1 MKALAR
7 ISNKKNLPDNSGTA
21 SQAIHLKNAKS
32 AEKMFRNLLEAA
44 PDAIVIVNHQGKI
57 VLVNAQTEKLFGYG
71 REELLDQ
78 SIEILI
84 PERFRGKHPGHRT
97 GFFAD
102 PRVRPMGASL
112 ELFGL
117 RKNGT
122 EFPVEISLSPLET
135 EEGVLVSSAIR
146 DVTAR
151 KQAQEELRRS
161 EEQFRLLVNGVED
174 YAIFML
180 DPTGHVV
187 SWNTGA
193 ERIKGYSAEEILG
206 RHFSCFYP
214 PKDVESGKPGKE
226 LEFAAANGRSED
238 EGWRVKKDGSQF
250 WSNIVISA
258 QRDESGN
265 LRGFAKVSRD
275 ITKRKQ
281 AEEMFRGLLEATPD
295 AMVVV
300 NQGGAIVLLNIQA
313 EKQFGYHRDEL
324 LGQQVKKIIPEGFAE
339 RLRSDGTRT
348 TAGALTQQIGAGIE
362 LTGRRKDGSVFPIE
376 IMLSQLES
384 ADGVLVTAA
393 VRDISLR
400 RAEEIHLAQMA
411 RDLGNKHQVLDAVV
425 GGTTDPIYIR
435 DLEHRF
441 TLANG
446 ACAKLFG
453 LSVNEVLGKTMREL
467 LPNDSY
473 NAVAHSDKEIVRTG
487 ATCTIEEIA
496 EIGGITR
503 FFLTTKGPYR
513 DADQKT
519 IGTIGIA
526 REITERKKSEE
537 KLAAANKE
545 LEAFAYS
552 VAHDLR
558 APLRHIDGFSKIL
571 VEHLGGS
578 LDKDAQHYLESIQD
592 STRNMGN
599 MVDDM
604 LNLSRVAR
612 TELNLQVTGLSSL
625 VQEVLKDLEP
635 ELKNRDIEWKIAGLP
650 FVECDPILA
659 KQVFV
664 NLLSN
669 AVKFTRTRPRAII
682 EVGQKDVAGQST
694 IFVRDNGVGFSMKYS
709 DKLFGVFQRL
719 HRQEDFEGT
728 GVGLATVQ
736 RIVHKHGGRIWAEAE
751 LNTGATFY
759 FTLGTQTPAAGLIE
773 GGTV

>member
-1 MKALAR
+1 MKALAHV
-7 ISNKKNLPDNSGTA
+7 SHKKKLPINSGTA
-21 SQAIHLKNAKS
+21 SQAINFDSAKS
-32 AEKMFRNLLEAA
+32 AEKMFQNLLEAA
-44 PDAIVIVNHQGKI
+44 PDAIVIVSQQGKI
-57 VLVNAQTEKLFGYG
+57 VLVNAQTEKVFGYG

-84 PERFRGKHPGHRT
+84 PERFRGRHPGHRS

-117 RKNGT
+117 RKDGT

-135 EEGVLVSSAIR
+135 EDGVLVSSAIR

-214 PKDVESGKPGKE
+214 SEDIESGKPGKE

-238 EGWRVKKDGSQF
+238 EGWRVKKDGSHF

-265 LRGFAKVSRD
+265 LRGFAKISRD
-275 ITKRKQ
+275 ITKRRQ
-281 AEEMFRGLLEATPD
+281 
-295 AMVVV
+295 
-300 NQGGAIVLLNIQA
+300 
-313 EKQFGYHRDEL
+313 
-324 LGQQVKKIIPEGFAE
+324 
-339 RLRSDGTRT
+339 
-348 TAGALTQQIGAGIE
+348 
-362 LTGRRKDGSVFPIE
+362 
-376 IMLSQLES
+376 
-384 ADGVLVTAA
+384 
-393 VRDISLR
+393 
-400 RAEEIHLAQMA
+400 
-411 RDLGNKHQVLDAVV
+411 
-425 GGTTDPIYIR
+425 
-435 DLEHRF
+435 
-441 TLANG
+441 
-446 ACAKLFG
+446 
-453 LSVNEVLGKTMREL
+453 
-467 LPNDSY
+467 
-473 NAVAHSDKEIVRTG
+473 
-487 ATCTIEEIA
+487 
-496 EIGGITR
+496 
-503 FFLTTKGPYR
+503 
-513 DADQKT
+513 
-519 IGTIGIA
+519 
-526 REITERKKSEE
+526 SEE

-558 APLRHIDGFSKIL
+558 APLRHIDGFSKL
-571 VEHLGGS
+571 LSEHLGGS
-578 LDKDAQHYLESIQD
+578 LDKDAQHYLKAIQD
-592 STRNMGN
+592 STRNMGD

-635 ELKNRDIEWKIAGLP
+635 EVKDRNIEWKIADLP

-669 AVKFTRTRPRAII
+669 AVKFTGTRPRAII
-682 EVGQKDVAGQST
+682 EVGQRDVDDQSA
-694 IFVRDNGVGFSMKYS
+694 IYVRDNGVGFSMKYS

-736 RIVHKHGGRIWAEAE
+736 RIVHKHGGRIWVEAE
-751 LNTGATFY
+751 LNAGATFY
-759 FTLGTQTPAAGLIE
+759 FTLGTQAPAAELIMR
-773 GGTV
+773 GTV